1 MAAGL
6 TLTYTERE
14 TPTQA
19 SPKRIPMRIL
29 VSITAALLLLA
40 GAPGARAG
48 GASLDWQ
55 VDYRQVRMDD
65 LGRQLI
71 TPEFMSLSP
80 EVGTQ
85 YEQYDARIL
94 YPVRQSGLRL
104 DFGLHLRHIEGF
116 ARRLGT
122 EDPGHPAR
130 TSLNETIPSFY
141 ASALFDL
148 PFEGLSAGFEG
159 TRSGFS
165 DRLLDYR
172 ASLQYQWHNGLGL
185 QGGWQ
190 HQQFT
195 LDPDLDTGP
204 VFTNYGPY
212 LDINWQF

>member
-1 MAAGL
+1 MAPGL
-6 TLTYTERE
+6 TVTYTENEAR
-14 TPTQA
+14 TTSLPA
-19 SPKRIPMRIL
+19 KNIMRTSL
-29 VSITAALLLLA
+29 AITAALLLLA
-40 GAPGARAG
+40 GAPDARAD
-48 GASLDWQ
+48 GAPLDLQ
-55 VDYRQVRMDD
+55 VDYRQVRLDE

-80 EVGTQ
+80 DVGTQ

-94 YPVRQSGLRL
+94 YPVRQDGMRL

-116 ARRLGT
+116 ARNGVVAAVG
-122 EDPGHPAR
+122 PSAR
-130 TSLNETIPSFY
+130 TRFDETIPSFY

-159 TRSGFS
+159 SRSGFS

-172 ASLQYQWHNGLGL
+172 ASLQYQWRNGLGL

-190 HQQFT
+190 HQH
-195 LDPDLDTGP
+195 LNLDLDTGP

-212 LDINWQF
+212 LDLNWQF

>member
-1 MAAGL
+1 M
-6 TLTYTERE
+6 TLL
-14 TPTQA
+14 PG
-19 SPKRIPMRIL
+19 KIVMRTAIA
-29 VSITAALLLLA
+29 ITAALLLLA
-40 GAPGARAG
+40 GAPGAQAD
-48 GASLDWQ
+48 GAPLDLQ
-55 VDYRQVRMDD
+55 VDYRQVRLDE

-94 YPVRQSGLRL
+94 YPVRQDGMRL

-116 ARRLGT
+116 ARNVGADALGPT
-122 EDPGHPAR
+122 GLTR
-130 TSLNETIPSFY
+130 LNETIPSFY
-141 ASALFDL
+141 AAALFDL

-159 TRSGFS
+159 SRSGFS

-172 ASLQYQWHNGLGL
+172 ASLQYQWRNGFGL

-195 LDPDLDTGP
+195 LDPDLETGP
-204 VFTNYGPY
+204 VFTHYGPY
-212 LDINWQF
+212 LDLNWQF